1 MRRRLVRSAPSL
13 LIASAV
19 TTFVACGPAE
29 QPATEGA
36 AASNQGASMAA
47 APLPIAGRSTVYAPR
62 GLVAT
67 SQPLASTAALRVLEE
82 GGNAFDAAVAASAV
96 LSLVEP
102 HMTGLGGDMFAIFW
116 SAEEGRVVGLDA
128 SGRAG
133 VRMTPQ
139 QIRDDGFDGVPYQG
153 PGSVTVPGAVAGW
166 AALLERY
173 GTLPLAEVV
182 QPAIA
187 LAEEGF
193 PVSPIIAGQWAS
205 HLDLLSEDAGATA
218 TYLLDG
224 GTRAPEAGEWFRNPD
239 FASSLRA
246 IATEGPSAMYGGALG
261 QRIVAHLDTV
271 GGYLTNDD
279 MAAMEV
285 RWVEPLSVD
294 YRGWTV
300 HELPPAG
307 QGIAALQMLE
317 MLEPFDLRAM
327 GHNSAEYLHHLIEAK
342 KLAFADLA
350 RYVSDPDHLDVDPDA
365 LLAPAYVEERRA
377 LIDPGAAAQEVEP
390 GAAAQQSE
398 TVFLVVADAEGNQI
412 AFIHSIYEYFGSG
425 VVAPG
430 TGFVLQNRGAGFT
443 LEDGHPNQVAPGKLP
458 FHTLI
463 PGFVTRDGEPF
474 MAFGV
479 MGGSMQPQGHVQ
491 LILNM
496 LDFEMDPQEA
506 VDAAR
511 FRHLGGLR
519 VAMENV
525 TPELRSAL
533 EARGHTITNDWTN
546 TAFGGAQV
554 VVRLDGGGWAGASDA
569 RKDGMAVGH

>member
-1 MRRRLVRSAPSL
+1 MTPSPRLPSY
-13 LIASAV
+13 I
-19 TTFVACGPAE
+19 
-29 QPATEGA
+29 A
-36 AASNQGASMAA
+36 AAAALLVFLAA
-47 APLPIAGRSTVYAPR
+47 ACAPGGNAAPVQGDESEDPAPAPIAGRSTVYAPH
-62 GLVAT
+62 GLAAT
-67 SQPLASTAALRVLEE
+67 SQPLASAAALRILED

-102 HMTGLGGDMFAIFW
+102 HMTGLGGDLFAIFW
-116 SAEEGRVVGLDA
+116 SAAEGRVVGLDA

-133 VRMTPQ
+133 ARMTPD
-139 QIRDDGFDGVPYQG
+139 QIRADGFDGVPYQG

-166 AALLERY
+166 AALLDRY
-173 GTLPLAEVV
+173 GSMPLARVLE
-182 QPAIA
+182 PALR
-187 LAEEGF
+187 LAEDGF
-193 PVSPIIAGQWAS
+193 PVSPIIAGQWQAE
-205 HLDLLSEDAGATA
+205 LDLLQEDPGAAA
-218 TYLLDG
+218 TYLVDG
-224 GTRAPEAGEWFRNPD
+224 GTRAPRAGEWFRNPD
-239 FASSLRA
+239 FAASLRA
-246 IATEGPSAMYGGALG
+246 IAQEGPGALYGGALG
-261 QRIVAHLDTV
+261 RRIVAHLDTV
-271 GGYLTNDD
+271 GGYLTDAD

-317 MLEPFDLRAM
+317 MLEPFDLAAM

-342 KLAFADLA
+342 KLAFADLS
-350 RYVSDPDHLDVDPDA
+350 RYVSDPDHLEIDPAA
-365 LLAPAYVEERRA
+365 LLDPEYVATRRA
-377 LIDPGAAAQEVEP
+377 LIDPAAAAERVEP
-390 GAAAQQSE
+390 GDAVQQSE
-398 TVFLVVADAEGNQI
+398 TVFLVVADDEGNQI

-425 VVAPG
+425 VVVPG

-443 LEDGHPNQVAPGKLP
+443 LDDGHPNQVAPGKRP

-463 PGFVTRDGEPF
+463 PGFVTRDGAPY

-491 LILNM
+491 LLLNM
-496 LDFEMDPQEA
+496 VDFGMEPQAA

-519 VAMENV
+519 VAVENV
-525 TPELRSAL
+525 TPALRSAL
-533 EARGHTITNDWTN
+533 EALGHEITEDWTR

-554 VVRLDGGGWAGASDA
+554 VIRLDGGGWAGASDA
-569 RKDGMAVGH
+569 RKDGMAVGY